1 MIIQRGELSA
11 VWGRIKA
18 AAEENPDAPT
28 ILLLVAHDVDA
39 LAACAILSG
48 LMEKEHLS
56 FKVRS
61 VRDYS
66 EMGDTYVEQIADNPE
81 WRSVILLNCAASI
94 NLMDHFQGRLNEA
107 DGADP
112 DAPQRDAAALPHP
125 DCNYY
130 VIDSHRPFDIQNLH
144 EERVHVV
151 NDDAPNED
159 MEELYDQYEILV
171 DSEWEGMSDLD
182 DDHEP
187 PAQRRRLTREE
198 CAPRPPARA
207 RNSAQFGRR
216 AQFGAQFSDARL
228 SSSLQVR
235 AALARLARRPARR
248 AAAAVQAVLRADVAR
263 DVVGG
268 ARVLARAAAQQE
280 RERAALARDRRPHRP
295 DRARARRERV
305 VHPGGPEP
313 AERGGGAQPGVL
325 RRAGEGGGGRGGR
338 RRGAGARARVVG
350 DAPRERAGAPPLPAA
365 PLERVRRG
373 EALAVRLLAP
383 PPPQD

>member
-198 CAPRPPARA
+198 YAQLSPDSRA
-207 RNSAQFGRR
+207 DR
-216 AQFGAQFSDARL
+216 
-228 SSSLQVR
+228 R
-235 AALARLARRPARR
+235 AALRRLCKRYYARTW
-248 AAAAVQAVLRADVAR
+248 
-263 DVVGG
+263 
-268 ARVLARAAAQQE
+268 
-280 RERAALARDRRPHRP
+280 H
-295 DRARARRERV
+295 
-305 VHPGGPEP
+305 
-313 AERGGGAQPGVL
+313 
-325 RRAGEGGGGRGGR
+325 GGR
-338 RRGAGARARVVG
+338 A
-350 DAPRERAGAPPLPAA
+350 EYM
-365 PLERVRRG
+365 
-373 EALAVRLLAP
+373 
-383 PPPQD
+383 

>member
-1 MIIQRGELSA
+1 MLIQRGELSA

-151 NDDAPNED
+151 NDDAPNPLRLFQIWLNLPAASKMVDTAFVMHWAED
-159 MEELYDQYEILV
+159 VQTV
-171 DSEWEGMSDLD
+171 
-182 DDHEP
+182 
-187 PAQRRRLTREE
+187 
-198 CAPRPPARA
+198 
-207 RNSAQFGRR
+207 
-216 AQFGAQFSDARL
+216 SDADAGYAL
-228 SSSLQVR
+228 VVWAGECNGCAGQPPPPHSW
-235 AALARLARRPARR
+235 AADPNN
-248 AAAAVQAVLRADVAR
+248 DVS
-263 DVVGG
+263 VYFIT
-268 ARVLARAAAQQE
+268 
-280 RERAALARDRRPHRP
+280 
-295 DRARARRERV
+295 
-305 VHPGGPEP
+305 VHPGGSFTIPPSKIGADSNRTTYFFEGDKASIDFTEIPAKSAVTMDAGIGATITVPSSASTPALLLVLQGRPIGEP
-313 AERGGGAQPGVL
+313 VAQHGPFVMNTREEINKAFSDYQATRFGGWPWPKDAVVFPKDKGRFALVDGAEMRPPGYATS
-325 RRAGEGGGGRGGR
+325 RAKE
-338 RRGAGARARVVG
+338 
-350 DAPRERAGAPPLPAA
+350 DL
-365 PLERVRRG
+365 
-373 EALAVRLLAP
+373 
-383 PPPQD
+383 

>member
-48 LMEKEHLS
+48 LMEKDHLS

-107 DGADP
+107 DGAGP

-144 EERVHVV
+144 EERVHAV

-198 CAPRPPARA
+198 CAPRPPARNSA
-207 RNSAQFGRR
+207 PRNSWRR
-216 AQFGAQFSDARL
+216 AQSGAQFSDAPLFLPAGTR
-228 SSSLQVR
+228 SSRPTR
-235 AALARLARRPARR
+235 APTGAPRC
-248 AAAAVQAVLRADVAR
+248 
-263 DVVGG
+263 GG
-268 ARVLARAAAQQE
+268 CASGTTR
-280 RERAALARDRRPHRP
+280 
-295 DRARARRERV
+295 
-305 VHPGGPEP
+305 
-313 AERGGGAQPGVL
+313 
-325 RRAGEGGGGRGGR
+325 GRGTGR
-338 RRGAGARARVVG
+338 RRRCSRT
-350 DAPRERAGAPPLPAA
+350 RSCSS
-365 PLERVRRG
+365 
-373 EALAVRLLAP
+373 
-383 PPPQD
+383 

>member
-94 NLMDHFQGRLNEA
+94 NLMDQFQGRLNEA
-107 DGADP
+107 DGVDP
-112 DAPQRDAAALPHP
+112 ANPQRDAAALPHP

-198 CAPRPPARA
+198 CAPRPPARPRA
-207 RNSAQFGRR
+207 TRRNSWRR
-216 AQFGAQFSDARL
+216 AQFG
-228 SSSLQVR
+228 R
-235 AALARLARRPARR
+235 AIL
-248 AAAAVQAVLRADVAR
+248 
-263 DVVGG
+263 
-268 ARVLARAAAQQE
+268 
-280 RERAALARDRRPHRP
+280 
-295 DRARARRERV
+295 
-305 VHPGGPEP
+305 
-313 AERGGGAQPGVL
+313 
-325 RRAGEGGGGRGGR
+325 
-338 RRGAGARARVVG
+338 
-350 DAPRERAGAPPLPAA
+350 
-365 PLERVRRG
+365 
-373 EALAVRLLAP
+373 
-383 PPPQD
+383 